1 MPPEPRDPDKRKRK
15 WISITVAPGL
25 RGLEDPQGSSRR
37 AWARARRII
46 EQPNPAQ
53 SVGRYQIY

>member
-25 RGLEDPQGSSRR
+25 RGLEDPQASSSR